1 MEVDFETKYIKP
13 QNFEPPGADLSEVEK
28 AKKYL
33 RVQDLVKVFP
43 NGFRAVDGV
52 NVRMYEGQIFALLGH
67 NGAGKTTMISMLTG
81 MLKATEGFANVYGY
95 DVFQSDLDEVRSIMG
110 VCPQHDILFDLLTP
124 IEHLS
129 IFQDFKGAKR
139 DSKQKSAEIEKILKD
154 VGIWDMKDTKAK
166 YLSGGSRRKLS
177 VAIALCGDSKFI
189 MLDEPT
195 SGMDL

>member
-13 QNFEPPGADLSEVEK
+13 QNFEPPGADLSEV
-28 AKKYL
+28 
-33 RVQDLVKVFP
+33 
-43 NGFRAVDGV
+43 
-52 NVRMYEGQIFALLGH
+52 
-67 NGAGKTTMISMLTG
+67 
-81 MLKATEGFANVYGY
+81 
-95 DVFQSDLDEVRSIMG
+95 
-110 VCPQHDILFDLLTP
+110 
-124 IEHLS
+124 
-129 IFQDFKGAKR
+129 QDFKGAKR